1 MENLPSYISLV
12 FGITVLLALAIFYKA
27 SNKSKAFLLLS
38 SVWIIIQTILSLN
51 GFYKITNTVPPR
63 FPLLFLPPILL
74 IVFLLISKKGKEF
87 IGRLDLKTLTI
98 FHIVRIPVEI
108 VLIWLA
114 TYKAVPILMTF
125 EGRNFDIVS
134 GLSAPLIYYFGFV
147 EKKLS
152 KYFMLIWNFI
162 CLGLLLNIVFTALL
176 SAPTNFQKFAINQ
189 PNIAIEYFPFVLL
202 PSVIVP
208 LVLFSHIVSIRKL
221 LLKN

>member
-38 SVWIIIQTILSLN
+38 SVWIIIQTSLSLN

-74 IVFLLISKKGKEF
+74 IVFLLITQKGKEF
-87 IGRLDLKTLTI
+87 IERLDLKTLTI
-98 FHIVRIPVEI
+98 LHIIRIPVEI

-125 EGRNFDIVS
+125 EGRNFDIIS

-152 KYFMLIWNFI
+152 KSFMLIWNFI

-176 SAPTNFQKFAINQ
+176 SAPTNFQKFAFNQ

-208 LVLFSHIVSIRKL
+208 LVLFSHVVSIRKL
-221 LLKN
+221 LSKG

>member
-176 SAPTNFQKFAINQ
+176 SAPTNFQKFAFDQ
-189 PNIAIEYFPFVLL
+189 PNIAIEYYPFVLL
-202 PSVIVP
+202 PSFIVP
-208 LVLFSHIVSIRKL
+208 LVLFSHVVSIRKL
-221 LLKN
+221 LSKD